1 MYNLGEMVFGVE
13 GVKEN
18 FYYMWIFALGLL
30 LLFSG
35 FIIIKFL
42 FKWFYFFNS
51 FFL

>member
-1 MYNLGEMVFGVE
+1 MHNLGEMVSGVE

-18 FYYMWIFALGLL
+18 FHHMWTSALGLL

-35 FIIIKFL
+35 LTIIKL
-42 FKWFYFFNS
+42 SSKWFYFSNP